1 MSVTINI
8 GGDFCIE
15 PGYLGKKLLSDD
27 IIALYK
33 NADINIV
40 NLECPVNEQGD
51 DHKIIK
57 HGPHLQTTEQIFE
70 YLTQLNITTVTLA
83 NNHLLDYGEE
93 GVAATFRACHSNGIS
108 YTGAGGDLQEA
119 AQYIIIEKNNIK
131 IAVLNF
137 CEHEWSIATNDTA
150 GANPIDIIDNL
161 ASIKKAK
168 GDADIVLVIVHAGNE
183 YYNLPRP
190 ALKKLFHFYADN
202 GADAV
207 ISHHTHTI
215 SGYEVYNKV
224 PIVYGLGN
232 MLFTRKSD
240 HAGWYTG
247 LTAQLTIEKNKA
259 VQFTL
264 IPTKQSRED
273 FSLSVASGTAENEV
287 IKETGILSAIIA
299 DDAALEEE
307 WNKLIEKRMPQY
319 LYQFSPV
326 PAMPG
331 RYLKSALR
339 RLGFVNTL
347 TPPEYLTGVIN
358 YITCES
364 HLDAARQALKK
375 KLLKK

>member
-1 MSVTINI
+1 VSVTINI

-15 PGYLGKKLLSDD
+15 PGYLGKPLLGDD
-27 IIALYK
+27 IKALYK

-40 NLECPVNEQGD
+40 NLECPVNEHGD

-93 GVAATFRACHSNGIS
+93 AVDATFRACHNNGIS
-108 YTGAGGDLQEA
+108 YVGAGADLQEA
-119 AQYIIIEKNNIK
+119 AECIIIEKNDIK
-131 IAVLNF
+131 IALLNF
-137 CEHEWSIATNDTA
+137 CEHEWSIATTDTA

-161 ASIKKAK
+161 AAIKKAK
-168 GDADIVLVIVHAGNE
+168 AAADMVLVIIHAGNE

-190 ALKKLFHFYADN
+190 ALKKLFRFFADN

-207 ISHHTHTI
+207 VSHHTHTI
-215 SGYEVYNKV
+215 SGCETYNNV
-224 PIVYGLGN
+224 PIIYGLGN
-232 MLFTRKSD
+232 MLFTRKTGY
-240 HAGWYTG
+240 AGWYTG
-247 LTAQLTIEKNKA
+247 LTAQLTVEKNKA

-264 IPTKQSRED
+264 VPTKQSKED
-273 FSLSVASGTAENEV
+273 FTLSVTAGKEKEEV
-287 IKETGILSAIIA
+287 LQETAALSAVIA
-299 DDAALEEE
+299 DDLKLEQA
-307 WNKLIEKRMPQY
+307 WNSLIEKRMPQY
-319 LYQFSPV
+319 LYHFSPV

-331 RYLKSALR
+331 RYVKSALR
-339 RLGFVNTL
+339 RMGFVNTL

-364 HLDAARQALKK
+364 HLDMARQVLKK
-375 KLLKK
+375 KLFKK